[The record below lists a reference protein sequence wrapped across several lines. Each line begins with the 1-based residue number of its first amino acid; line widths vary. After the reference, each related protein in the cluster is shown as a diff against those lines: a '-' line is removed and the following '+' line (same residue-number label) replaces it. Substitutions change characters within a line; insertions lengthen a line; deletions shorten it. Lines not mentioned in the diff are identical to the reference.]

1 MYATLKAVHVTCVIA
16 SGAGFIARGLLS
28 MRGAPWLRTRFV
40 RIAPHVVD
48 TLLLAS
54 AITMVVLARLAPTQ
68 QPWLLTKI
76 VALLGYIV
84 LGSIALR
91 YGRTGTQRALAFA
104 AALLVFAYIVAVAI
118 TRSPAP
124 GL

>member
-1 MYATLKAVHVTCVIA
+1 MYATLKAAHVTCVIA
-16 SGAGFIARGLLS
+16 SGAGFIARGVLAMLNS
-28 MRGAPWLRTRFV
+28 SWLRTRFA

-54 AITMVVLARLAPTQ
+54 AIAMAVLARLAPTQ
-68 QPWLLTKI
+68 QPWLLAKI

>member
-1 MYATLKAVHVTCVIA
+1 MYATLKAIHVTCVIA
-16 SGAGFIARGLLS
+16 SGAGFLARGVLS
-28 MRGAPWLRTRFV
+28 MLDSPWLKTRFV
-40 RIAPHVVD
+40 RVAPHVVD

-54 AITMVVLARLAPTQ
+54 AITMAVLARLVPTQ
-68 QPWLLTKI
+68 QPWLLAKI

-84 LGSIALR
+84 LGAIGLR
-91 YGRTGTQRALAFA
+91 YGRTRTQRALAFA
-104 AALLVFAYIVAVAI
+104 AALLVFAYIVAVAV